1 MDGPTGS
8 FESYFTVNAKVVLC
22 VIDPELAPIDTCDV
36 PGGVGAV
43 EAL

>member
-1 MDGPTGS
+1 MDGPICR
-8 FESYFTVNAKVVLC
+8 FEPYFTVNAKVVLC
-22 VIDPELAPIDTCDV
+22 VIDPELAPMETCDV